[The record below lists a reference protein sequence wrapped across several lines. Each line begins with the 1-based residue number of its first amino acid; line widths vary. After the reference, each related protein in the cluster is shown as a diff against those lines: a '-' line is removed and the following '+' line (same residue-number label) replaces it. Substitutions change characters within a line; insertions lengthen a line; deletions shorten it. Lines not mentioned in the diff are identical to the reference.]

1 MFDMPVFPAAPF
13 PPCRPPIAAAF
24 TALFGPLC
32 LFFAGAADDAESE
45 SESES
50 DEEPLV
56 VDVFP
61 DDSSPEERSTVRSVV
76 RHVGDEESM
85 IHVGDED
92 SMIRPRVRRVV

>member
-1 MFDMPVFPAAPF
+1 MPVFPAAPF
-13 PPCRPPIAAAF
+13 PPCCPPIAAAF
-24 TALFGPLC
+24 TALSLALFGPLC

-50 DEEPLV
+50 DEESLV

-85 IHVGDED
+85 I
-92 SMIRPRVRRVV
+92 RPRVRRVV

>member
-1 MFDMPVFPAAPF
+1 M
-13 PPCRPPIAAAF
+13 
-24 TALFGPLC
+24 FGPLC

-85 IHVGDED
+85 I
-92 SMIRPRVRRVV
+92 RPRVRRVV